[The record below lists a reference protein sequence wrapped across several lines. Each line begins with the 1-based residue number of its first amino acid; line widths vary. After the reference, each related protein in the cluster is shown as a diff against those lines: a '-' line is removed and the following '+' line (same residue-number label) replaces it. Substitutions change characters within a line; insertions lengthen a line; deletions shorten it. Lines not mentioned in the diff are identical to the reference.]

1 VAPEGSTKMN
11 DTVMAEEMQTPKKV
25 AFANKKYSNEEK
37 RQREQEELDQLIE
50 ARQEP
55 SEEVVEQEPAN
66 AEEKSFKK
74 RYGDLRRHTQE
85 KERSYEERISV
96 LEGQLNQSTKN
107 NIKLPTSD
115 EDLEKWISEY
125 PDVAAIVETIAIKKA
140 KEHSAELEDRVKMID
155 EMRFE
160 ATKEKAEV
168 ELLRIHPDFT
178 EIRDSD
184 DFHEWADEQPKW
196 VQDALYENSE
206 DARSAA
212 RAIDL
217 YKVDRGITKT
227 KKSSNK
233 DAAKS
238 VSTKNTRSV
247 PDSADSN
254 IAYKESQVQRMS
266 PSEYESKADDIMDA
280 IRTGKFVYDVS
291 GSAR

>member
-1 VAPEGSTKMN
+1 MN

-25 AFANKKYSNEEK
+25 AFANKKYTNEEK

-238 VSTKNTRSV
+238 VSTKNTRSA